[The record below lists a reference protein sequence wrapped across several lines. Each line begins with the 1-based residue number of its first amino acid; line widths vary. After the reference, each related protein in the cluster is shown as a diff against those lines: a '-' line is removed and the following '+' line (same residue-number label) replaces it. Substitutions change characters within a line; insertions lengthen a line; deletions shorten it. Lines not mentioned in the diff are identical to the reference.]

1 MDGQDIAVK
10 RLSTSS
16 GQGNVE
22 FKNEVR
28 SIAKLQHRNLVRLFG
43 CCIEKE
49 EKMLVYEYCENNS
62 LDSILF
68 GEFISSIVK
77 IINVHLQSLALAY
90 CDILKLLIYI
100 YIYIYNQ
107 IPDKAKSCKLDWPMR
122 FNIICGIAKGLLY
135 LHHDSRFRII
145 HRDLKASNVL
155 LDKEMNP
162 KISDFGIARIF
173 DNDQTHSSTMRIV
186 GT

>member
-1 MDGQDIAVK
+1 MKPCVGEQGRLVDGQDIAVK

-49 EKMLVYEYCENNS
+49 EKMLIYEYCENNS

-77 IINVHLQSLALAY
+77 IINVHLQSL
-90 CDILKLLIYI
+90 
-100 YIYIYNQ
+100 
-107 IPDKAKSCKLDWPMR
+107 
-122 FNIICGIAKGLLY
+122 
-135 LHHDSRFRII
+135 
-145 HRDLKASNVL
+145 
-155 LDKEMNP
+155 
-162 KISDFGIARIF
+162 
-173 DNDQTHSSTMRIV
+173 
-186 GT
+186 

>member
-1 MDGQDIAVK
+1 VK

-49 EKMLVYEYCENNS
+49 EKMLIYEYCENNS

-68 GEFISSIVK
+68 GEFIIYQALSRLLMFICKVSS
-77 IINVHLQSLALAY
+77 
-90 CDILKLLIYI
+90 LL
-100 YIYIYNQ
+100 
-107 IPDKAKSCKLDWPMR
+107 
-122 FNIICGIAKGLLY
+122 
-135 LHHDSRFRII
+135 
-145 HRDLKASNVL
+145 
-155 LDKEMNP
+155 
-162 KISDFGIARIF
+162 
-173 DNDQTHSSTMRIV
+173 
-186 GT
+186 